1 MITNSQKLL
10 ALTLILMSFLGGC
23 KKNKSTKYD
32 KHTTVSKSK
41 KSKRHSD
48 RSAAA
53 LSLDAND
60 MKSFALDD
68 KISKHGSSAAATDAN
83 NALFSW
89 ENANAEKSKS
99 EFKTLYYAFDKDQL
113 AKDQLANLDY
123 DIKQGATKIK
133 QGKTLV
139 IEGHA
144 CHSAGSRAYNLALSE
159 RRARNAAQSFAE
171 KDIDPSLIKIAPRGV
186 ECPIVKHGNRQ
197 QQAPNRRDE
206 VFAI

>member
-10 ALTLILMSFLGGC
+10 ALTLILVSFLGGC

-48 RSAAA
+48 RSAQA
-53 LSLDAND
+53 LSLDADD

-68 KISKHGSSAAATDAN
+68 KISKHSSSTPATN
-83 NALFSW
+83 NSNTLFSW
-89 ENANAEKSKS
+89 ENPNAEQSKS
-99 EFKTLYYAFDKDQL
+99 EFKTLYYEFDKDIL
-113 AKDQLANLDY
+113 ARDQLANLNY
-123 DIKQGATKIK
+123 DIQQGSTKIK
-133 QGKTLV
+133 QGKTIV

-171 KDIDPSLIKIAPRGV
+171 HNIDPSSIKIAARGV
-186 ECPIVKHGNRQ
+186 EMPIVKHGNKQ